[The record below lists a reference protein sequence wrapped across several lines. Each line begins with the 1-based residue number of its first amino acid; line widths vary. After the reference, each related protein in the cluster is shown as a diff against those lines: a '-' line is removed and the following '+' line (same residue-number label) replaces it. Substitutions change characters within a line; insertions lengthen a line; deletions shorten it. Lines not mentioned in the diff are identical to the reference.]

1 MLVLLLLACVVM
13 ASARE
18 SDHGSVNR
26 LKYRELAPRV
36 YEGPQGGDLQDFV
49 ELYERELKHCHL
61 GINLRE

>member
-1 MLVLLLLACVVM
+1 M

-26 LKYRELAPRV
+26 LKYRELAQRV